1 MTTAIEIHDVGKQFT
16 KYEDLPLLVT
26 SAARLR
32 RRSRRDKLWA
42 VRGVD
47 VEIPRGGSFGVIG
60 RNGSGKTTLM
70 SMMAGVTAPTEGWLR
85 VRGRVAPLISVGVGF
100 HPELTGRENVYLN
113 ATILGLRRKQI
124 DQRLEEIVEFAEIP
138 RSIDTP
144 VKFYSSGM
152 FVRLGFAVAI
162 HCEPDILLVDEVLA
176 VGDLGFQVKCFE
188 RMGRLVRGGSTV
200 VMVSHNMGA
209 MQRLA
214 QQVLLLDKGQPICL
228 GLPEE
233 AISRYH
239 ELLDEETAI
248 HVDAVSGLRYEPGV
262 IEILGIELVGAHGEP
277 IKRVETGTPM
287 RIRLTAQALAPLP
300 EVVAGFSLT
309 GPDGQVVYMDSNVN
323 SPFGP
328 LGAGDQAVYTMAVE
342 ASLPTG
348 SYGVSGWLQRGDLRT
363 LLARSRN
370 ASFFVAGR
378 SSVSGTVDLG
388 GVISCE
394 EQLLEIPEAVS

>member
-1 MTTAIEIHDVGKQFT
+1 MTPAIELHDVGKQFT

-26 SAARLR
+26 SAGRLR
-32 RRSRRDKLWA
+32 GRSRRDKLWA

-47 VEIPRGGSFGVIG
+47 VEIPRGGSFGMIG

-124 DQRLEEIVEFAEIP
+124 DQRLEEIVDFAEIP

-162 HCEPDILLVDEVLA
+162 HCEPEILLVDEVLA
-176 VGDLGFQVKCFE
+176 VGDLGFQVKCYE

-200 VMVSHNMGA
+200 VMVSHNMAA

-214 QQVLLLDKGQPICL
+214 QQILLLDKGQPVFL
-228 GLPEE
+228 GLPEA

-239 ELLDEETAI
+239 ELLDDETEPHI
-248 HVDAVSGLRYEPGV
+248 DAVSGLRYEPGAV
-262 IEILGIELVGAHGEP
+262 EILGLELVGAGGDS
-277 IKRVETGTPM
+277 IKRVEAGTPM
-287 RIRLTAQALAPLP
+287 TVRFTAQAVKSLP

-323 SPFGP
+323 APFGP
-328 LGAGDQAVYTMAVE
+328 LRAGDQAVYTMVVD

-363 LLARSRN
+363 LLARSRS
-370 ASFFVAGR
+370 ASFYVTGR
-378 SSVSGTVDLG
+378 SSVSGSVDLG

-394 EQLLEIPEAVS
+394 EQPVEIPEAVS